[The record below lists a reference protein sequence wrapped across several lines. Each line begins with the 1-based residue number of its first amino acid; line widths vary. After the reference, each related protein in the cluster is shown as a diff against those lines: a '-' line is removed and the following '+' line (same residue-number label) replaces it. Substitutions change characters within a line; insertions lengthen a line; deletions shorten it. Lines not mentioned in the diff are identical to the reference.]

1 MNAIVYIHIFLTW
14 FFSGMS
20 LLTLTTGYHDPVQVI
35 CAVIFALGA
44 GAFALMGRLSMDPP
58 IKIEEVPPSALVFK
72 GTRYTDWE
80 DFQNSHH
87 YDEWLDDGVPNLDIP
102 AYQRRGLDHDEQ
114 Q

>member
-20 LLTLTTGYHDPVQVI
+20 LLTLITGYHDPVQVI

-58 IKIEEVPPSALVFK
+58 IKIEEVSPEHLVD
-72 GTRYTDWE
+72 TLN
-80 DFQNSHH
+80 Q
-87 YDEWLDDGVPNLDIP
+87 P

-114 Q
+114 H

>member
-1 MNAIVYIHIFLTW
+1 MNISFYFFAILTW
-14 FFSGMS
+14 FFSAMS
-20 LLTLTTGYHDPVQVI
+20 LLTLTTGYHDPVMII

-44 GAFALMGRLSMDPP
+44 GGFGLMAKLS
-58 IKIEEVPPSALVFK
+58 IEPVIEVVEVPPSALVFK

-80 DFQNSHH
+80 VFQNSHH
-87 YDEWLDDGVPNLDIP
+87 YDEWLNDGVPNLDIP